1 MHVKSASY
9 CLAVMALLVIG
20 STIEAQDQGQRQGR
34 GNRGAGQQRMSRSA
48 LLRVEVVQDELDIS
62 EEQLA
67 ELSELRGQGRGGGE
81 RGQRGGERGEGGG
94 ERGQRGGERGE
105 GGGERGQRG
114 GERGEGG
121 GERGQRG
128 GERGEGGGERG
139 QRGGERGEGGG
150 ERGEGGGE
158 RGQRGGDRGEGGGER
173 GGDRG
178 GDRGE
183 RIQAELD
190 QLGEVLE
197 EDQIDRLNEI
207 FVQVSGVAVL
217 QDPLVAKELEISEE
231 QYEEMKELRDEMRSE
246 IREMARDGDREQ
258 MREKFTEMNK
268 ELGEKMMG
276 VLSDSQQD
284 DLEEMKGKKFDLPED
299 AMPQRRGRSRG
310 PGGGGN

>member
-67 ELSELRGQGRGGGE
+67 DLSKLRGQGRGGGE

-94 ERGQRGGERGE
+94 ERGQRGGERG
-105 GGGERGQRG
+105 

-121 GERGQRG
+121 GE
-128 GERGEGGGERG
+128 
-139 QRGGERGEGGG
+139 
-150 ERGEGGGE
+150 
-158 RGQRGGDRGEGGGER
+158 
-173 GGDRG
+173 RG

-268 ELGEKMMG
+268 ELGEKLMG